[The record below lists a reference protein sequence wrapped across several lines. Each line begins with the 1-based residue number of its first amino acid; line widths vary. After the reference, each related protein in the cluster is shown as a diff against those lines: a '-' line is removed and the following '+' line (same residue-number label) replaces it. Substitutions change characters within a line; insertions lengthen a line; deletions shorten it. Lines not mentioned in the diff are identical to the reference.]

1 MADQLRTIDEAAQ
14 RLRLKPRT
22 VRRWVFLRK
31 LDYVKVGGSVRIS
44 ESEIERV
51 IAEGT
56 VPRLSQDSP
65 FEQRVP
71 A

>member
-1 MADQLRTIDEAAQ
+1 MAYQLRTIDEAAQ

-31 LDYVKVGGSVRIS
+31 LDYVKVGGSVRIP

-51 IAEGT
+51 IEEGT
-56 VPRLSQDSP
+56 VHRLPQEFP
-65 FEQRVP
+65 FEQQVP

>member
-1 MADQLRTIDEAAQ
+1 MADQLQTIDETAQ

-31 LDYVKVGGSVRIS
+31 VGYVKVGGAVRIP

-51 IAEGT
+51 ISEGT
-56 VPRLSQDSP
+56 V
-65 FEQRVP
+65 QRVSKELQFVERVT